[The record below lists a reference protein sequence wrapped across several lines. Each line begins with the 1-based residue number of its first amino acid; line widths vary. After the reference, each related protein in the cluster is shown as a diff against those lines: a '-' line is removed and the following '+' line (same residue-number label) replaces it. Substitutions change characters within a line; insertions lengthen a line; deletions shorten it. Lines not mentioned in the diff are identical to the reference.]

1 MIKIFSTYILIF
13 FSISFFADET
23 VIKKKLEKILPNGA
37 EIESIIESDFPG
49 IFKVYY
55 GDIQPIYVL
64 PNTEYIILGDIFSLK
79 GDRPESE
86 TEKDK
91 GRLRLKILAEL
102 DQDSFIKFKSNNEKS
117 VLTVFTDVEC
127 TYCRKFHSEIDEYL
141 ENGVSINYL
150 AFPRTGVD
158 SSSYE
163 KMVAAWCSNEKKES
177 ITNLKN
183 DIDIELNSCENP
195 VENHFEI
202 GKRIGVTGT
211 PAIITQTGLLL
222 PGYIPANELIGIIE

>member
-1 MIKIFSTYILIF
+1 MKKILICLCF
-13 FSISFFADET
+13 CSSLFSQDLILLKEKIS
-23 VIKKKLEKILPNGA
+23 KILPEGVNVR
-37 EIESIIESDFPG
+37 EITYSQERD
-49 IFKVYY
+49 IFIVDI

-79 GDRPESE
+79 GDKPESE

-91 GRLRLKILAEL
+91 GKLRLKILADLNQE
-102 DQDSFIKFKSNNEKS
+102 SFIKFKSNNEKA

-141 ENGVSINYL
+141 ANGVSINYL
-150 AFPRTGVD
+150 AFPRTGID

-183 DIDIELNSCENP
+183 DINIEMNSCENP

-202 GKRIGVTGT
+202 GRRIGVTGT

>member
-1 MIKIFSTYILIF
+1 MKKILICLCF
-13 FSISFFADET
+13 CSSLFSQDLILLKEK
-23 VIKKKLEKILPNGA
+23 INKILPEGVNVR
-37 EIESIIESDFPG
+37 EITYSQERD
-49 IFKVYY
+49 IFIVDI

-79 GDRPESE
+79 GDKPESE

-91 GRLRLKILAEL
+91 GKLRLKILADLNQE
-102 DQDSFIKFKSNNEKS
+102 SFIKFKSNNEKTI
-117 VLTVFTDVEC
+117 LTVFTDVEC

-141 ENGVSINYL
+141 ANGVSINYL
-150 AFPRTGVD
+150 AFPRTGID

-183 DIDIELNSCENP
+183 DINIEMNSCENP

-202 GKRIGVTGT
+202 GRRIGVTGT

>member
-1 MIKIFSTYILIF
+1 MKKILICLF
-13 FSISFFADET
+13 FCSSLFSQDLLILKEK
-23 VIKKKLEKILPNGA
+23 INKILPEGSSVK
-37 EIESIIESDFPG
+37 EITYSQERD
-49 IFKVYY
+49 IFIVDI

-102 DQDSFIKFKSNNEKS
+102 DQDSFIKFKSNNEES

-127 TYCRKFHSEIDEYL
+127 SYCRKFHSEIDEYL
-141 ENGVSINYL
+141 KNGVSINYL
-150 AFPRTGVD
+150 AFPRSGID
-158 SSSYE
+158 SSSFD
-163 KMVAAWCSNEKKES
+163 KMVAAWCSSEKKES

-183 DIDIELNSCENP
+183 DIEIEMESCENP

-202 GKRIGVTGT
+202 GRRIGVSGT
-211 PAIITQTGLLL
+211 PAIITQAGLLL
-222 PGYIPANELIGIIE
+222 PGYIPANELIGIIK

>member
-1 MIKIFSTYILIF
+1 MKKILICLCF
-13 FSISFFADET
+13 CSSLFSQDLILLKEK
-23 VIKKKLEKILPNGA
+23 INKILPEGVNVR
-37 EIESIIESDFPG
+37 EITYSQERD
-49 IFKVYY
+49 IFIVDI

-79 GDRPESE
+79 GDKPESE

-91 GRLRLKILAEL
+91 GKLRLKILADLNQE
-102 DQDSFIKFKSNNEKS
+102 SFIKFKSNNEKT

-141 ENGVSINYL
+141 ANGVSINYL
-150 AFPRTGVD
+150 AFPRTGID

-163 KMVAAWCSNEKKES
+163 KMVAAWCSNKKKES

-183 DIDIELNSCENP
+183 DIDIEMNSCENP

-202 GKRIGVTGT
+202 GRRIGVTGT

>member
-1 MIKIFSTYILIF
+1 MKKILICLCF
-13 FSISFFADET
+13 CSSLFSQDLILLKEK
-23 VIKKKLEKILPNGA
+23 INKILPEGVNA
-37 EIESIIESDFPG
+37 REITYSQERD
-49 IFKVYY
+49 IFIVDI

-79 GDRPESE
+79 GDKPESE

-91 GRLRLKILAEL
+91 GKLRLKILADLNQE
-102 DQDSFIKFKSNNEKS
+102 SFIKFKSNNEKT

-141 ENGVSINYL
+141 ANGVSINYL
-150 AFPRTGVD
+150 AFPRTGID

-163 KMVAAWCSNEKKES
+163 KMVAAWCSNKKKES

-183 DIDIELNSCENP
+183 DIDIEMNSCENP

-202 GKRIGVTGT
+202 GRRIGVTGT

-222 PGYIPANELIGIIE
+222 PGYIPVNELIGIIE

>member
-1 MIKIFSTYILIF
+1 M
-13 FSISFFADET
+13 
-23 VIKKKLEKILPNGA
+23 KKLLICLFFCSSLLSQDLILVKEKINKILPEGVSVK
-37 EIESIIESDFPG
+37 EITYSQERD
-49 IFKVYY
+49 IFIVDI

-91 GRLRLKILAEL
+91 GRLRLKILADL

-141 ENGVSINYL
+141 KNGVSINYL
-150 AFPRTGVD
+150 AFPRTGID

-183 DIDIELNSCENP
+183 DIDIELNNCENP

-202 GKRIGVTGT
+202 GRRIGVTGT

-222 PGYIPANELIGIIE
+222 PGYIPANELIGIIK

>member
-1 MIKIFSTYILIF
+1 MKKILICLCF
-13 FSISFFADET
+13 CSSLFSQDLILLKEK
-23 VIKKKLEKILPNGA
+23 INKILPEGVNVR
-37 EIESIIESDFPG
+37 EITYSQERD
-49 IFKVYY
+49 IFIVDI

-79 GDRPESE
+79 GDKPESE

-91 GRLRLKILAEL
+91 GKLRLKILADLNQE
-102 DQDSFIKFKSNNEKS
+102 SFIKFKSNNEKA

-141 ENGVSINYL
+141 ANGVSINYL
-150 AFPRTGVD
+150 AFPRTGID

-183 DIDIELNSCENP
+183 DINIEMNSCENP

-202 GKRIGVTGT
+202 GRRIGVTGT

-222 PGYIPANELIGIIE
+222 PGYIPSNELIGIIE

>member
-1 MIKIFSTYILIF
+1 MKKILICLCF
-13 FSISFFADET
+13 CSSLFSQDLILLKEK
-23 VIKKKLEKILPNGA
+23 INKILPEGVNVR
-37 EIESIIESDFPG
+37 EITYSQERD
-49 IFKVYY
+49 IFIVDI

-79 GDRPESE
+79 GDKPESE

-91 GRLRLKILAEL
+91 GKLRLKILADLNQE
-102 DQDSFIKFKSNNEKS
+102 SFIKFKSKNEKTI
-117 VLTVFTDVEC
+117 LTVFTDVEC

-141 ENGVSINYL
+141 ANGVSINYL
-150 AFPRTGVD
+150 AFPRTGID

-183 DIDIELNSCENP
+183 DINIEMNSCENP
-195 VENHFEI
+195 VENHFVI
-202 GKRIGVTGT
+202 GRGIGVTGT

>member
-1 MIKIFSTYILIF
+1 MKKILICLCF
-13 FSISFFADET
+13 CSSLFSQDLILLKEK
-23 VIKKKLEKILPNGA
+23 INKILPEGVNVR
-37 EIESIIESDFPG
+37 EITYSQERD
-49 IFKVYY
+49 IFIVDI

-79 GDRPESE
+79 GDKPESE

-91 GRLRLKILAEL
+91 GKLRLKILADLNQE
-102 DQDSFIKFKSNNEKS
+102 SFIKFKSNNEKT

-141 ENGVSINYL
+141 ANGVSINYL
-150 AFPRTGVD
+150 AFPRTGID
-158 SSSYE
+158 STSYE

-183 DIDIELNSCENP
+183 DIDIEMNSCENP

-202 GKRIGVTGT
+202 GRRIGVTGT

>member
-1 MIKIFSTYILIF
+1 MKKILICLCF
-13 FSISFFADET
+13 CSSLFSQDLILLKEK
-23 VIKKKLEKILPNGA
+23 INKILPEGVNVR
-37 EIESIIESDFPG
+37 EITYSQERD
-49 IFKVYY
+49 IFIVDI

-79 GDRPESE
+79 GDKPESE

-91 GRLRLKILAEL
+91 GKLRLKILADLNQE
-102 DQDSFIKFKSNNEKS
+102 SFIKFKSNNEKT

-141 ENGVSINYL
+141 ANGVSINYL
-150 AFPRTGVD
+150 AFPRTGID

-183 DIDIELNSCENP
+183 DIDIEMNSCENP

-202 GKRIGVTGT
+202 GRRIGVTGT

-222 PGYIPANELIGIIE
+222 PGYIPVNELIGIIE

>member
-1 MIKIFSTYILIF
+1 MKKILICLCF
-13 FSISFFADET
+13 CSSLFSQDLILLKEK
-23 VIKKKLEKILPNGA
+23 INKILPEGVNVK
-37 EIESIIESDFPG
+37 EITYSQERD
-49 IFKVYY
+49 IFIVDI

-79 GDRPESE
+79 GDKPESE

-91 GRLRLKILAEL
+91 GKLRLKILADLNQE
-102 DQDSFIKFKSNNEKS
+102 SFIKFKSNNEKT

-141 ENGVSINYL
+141 ANGVSINYL
-150 AFPRTGVD
+150 AFPRTGID

-183 DIDIELNSCENP
+183 DIDIEMNSCENP

-202 GKRIGVTGT
+202 GRRIGVTGT

-222 PGYIPANELIGIIE
+222 PGYIPVNELIGIIE

>member
-1 MIKIFSTYILIF
+1 MKKFLVCLFFCSSLFSQDLILVKEKIN
-13 FSISFFADET
+13 
-23 VIKKKLEKILPNGA
+23 KILPEGVSVK
-37 EIESIIESDFPG
+37 EITYSQERDLFIID
-49 IFKVYY
+49 I

-64 PNTEYIILGDIFSLK
+64 PNTEYIILGDILSLK
-79 GDRPESE
+79 GGRPENE

-91 GRLRLKILAEL
+91 GSLRLKMLANL
-102 DQDSFIKFKSNNEKS
+102 DQDSFIKFKSNNENS

-141 ENGVSINYL
+141 ANGVSINYL
-150 AFPRTGVD
+150 AFPRTGID

-163 KMVAAWCSNEKKES
+163 KMVSAWCSNEKKES

-183 DIDIELNSCENP
+183 DVDIEMTNCENP

-202 GKRIGVTGT
+202 GRRIGVTGT
-211 PAIITQTGLLL
+211 PAIVTQTGLLL
-222 PGYIPANELIGIIE
+222 PGYIPANELIAIIK

>member
-1 MIKIFSTYILIF
+1 MKKILICLCF
-13 FSISFFADET
+13 CSSLFSQDLILLKEK
-23 VIKKKLEKILPNGA
+23 INKILPEGVNVR
-37 EIESIIESDFPG
+37 EITYSQERD
-49 IFKVYY
+49 IFIVDI

-91 GRLRLKILAEL
+91 GKLRLKILADL
-102 DQDSFIKFKSNNEKS
+102 DQESFIKFKSDNEKT

-127 TYCRKFHSEIDEYL
+127 TYCRKFHSEINEYL
-141 ENGVSINYL
+141 ANGVSINYL
-150 AFPRTGVD
+150 AFPRTGTD

-183 DIDIELNSCENP
+183 DIEIEMNSCENP

-202 GKRIGVTGT
+202 GRRIGVTGT

>member
-1 MIKIFSTYILIF
+1 MKKILICLCF
-13 FSISFFADET
+13 CSSLFSQDLILLKEK
-23 VIKKKLEKILPNGA
+23 INKILPEGVNVR
-37 EIESIIESDFPG
+37 EITYSQERD
-49 IFKVYY
+49 IFIVDI

-79 GDRPESE
+79 GDKPESE

-91 GRLRLKILAEL
+91 GKLRLKILADLNQE
-102 DQDSFIKFKSNNEKS
+102 SFIKFKSNNEKA

-141 ENGVSINYL
+141 ANGVSINYL
-150 AFPRTGVD
+150 AFPRTGID

-163 KMVAAWCSNEKKES
+163 KMVAAWCSNKKKES

-183 DIDIELNSCENP
+183 DIDIEMNSCENP

-202 GKRIGVTGT
+202 GRRIGVTGT

>member
-1 MIKIFSTYILIF
+1 MKKILICLCF
-13 FSISFFADET
+13 CSSLFSQDLILLKEK
-23 VIKKKLEKILPNGA
+23 INKILPEGVNVR
-37 EIESIIESDFPG
+37 EITYSQERD
-49 IFKVYY
+49 IFIVDI

-64 PNTEYIILGDIFSLK
+64 PSTEYIILGDIFSLK
-79 GDRPESE
+79 GDKPESE

-91 GRLRLKILAEL
+91 GKLRLKILADLNQE
-102 DQDSFIKFKSNNEKS
+102 SFIKFKSNNEKT

-141 ENGVSINYL
+141 ANGVSINYL
-150 AFPRTGVD
+150 AFPRTGID

-183 DIDIELNSCENP
+183 DIDIEMNSCENP

-202 GKRIGVTGT
+202 GRRIGVTGT

>member
-1 MIKIFSTYILIF
+1 MKKILICLCF
-13 FSISFFADET
+13 CSSLFSQDLILLKER
-23 VIKKKLEKILPNGA
+23 INKILPEGVNVR
-37 EIESIIESDFPG
+37 EITYSQERD
-49 IFKVYY
+49 IFIVDI
-55 GDIQPIYVL
+55 GDIQPIYFL

-79 GDRPESE
+79 GDKPESE

-91 GRLRLKILAEL
+91 GKLRLKILADLNQE
-102 DQDSFIKFKSNNEKS
+102 SFIKFKSNNEKA

-141 ENGVSINYL
+141 ANGVSINYL
-150 AFPRTGVD
+150 AFPRTGID

-183 DIDIELNSCENP
+183 DINIEMKSCENP

-202 GKRIGVTGT
+202 GRRIGVTGT

>member
-1 MIKIFSTYILIF
+1 MKKILICLCF
-13 FSISFFADET
+13 CSSLFSQDLILLKEK
-23 VIKKKLEKILPNGA
+23 INKILPEGVNVR
-37 EIESIIESDFPG
+37 EITYSQERD
-49 IFKVYY
+49 IFIVDI

-79 GDRPESE
+79 GDKPESE

-91 GRLRLKILAEL
+91 GKLRLKILADLNQE
-102 DQDSFIKFKSNNEKS
+102 SFIKFKSNNEKT

-141 ENGVSINYL
+141 ANGVSINYL
-150 AFPRTGVD
+150 AFPRTGID

-163 KMVAAWCSNEKKES
+163 KMVAAWCSNEKNES

-183 DIDIELNSCENP
+183 DIDIEMNSCENP

-202 GKRIGVTGT
+202 GRRIGVTGT

>member
-1 MIKIFSTYILIF
+1 MKKILICLCF
-13 FSISFFADET
+13 CSSLFSQDLILLKEK
-23 VIKKKLEKILPNGA
+23 INKILPEGVNVR
-37 EIESIIESDFPG
+37 EITYSQERD
-49 IFKVYY
+49 IFIVDI

-79 GDRPESE
+79 GDKPESE

-91 GRLRLKILAEL
+91 GKLRLKILADLNQE
-102 DQDSFIKFKSNNEKS
+102 SFIKFKSNNEKTI
-117 VLTVFTDVEC
+117 LTVFTDVEC

-141 ENGVSINYL
+141 ANGVSINYL
-150 AFPRTGVD
+150 AFPRTGID
-158 SSSYE
+158 SSSYA

-183 DIDIELNSCENP
+183 DIDIEMNSCENP
-195 VENHFEI
+195 GENHFEI
-202 GKRIGVTGT
+202 GRRIGVTGT

>member
-1 MIKIFSTYILIF
+1 MKKILICLCF
-13 FSISFFADET
+13 CSSLFSQDLILLKEK
-23 VIKKKLEKILPNGA
+23 INKILPEGVNVK
-37 EIESIIESDFPG
+37 EITYSQERD
-49 IFKVYY
+49 IFIVDI

-79 GDRPESE
+79 GDKPESE

-91 GRLRLKILAEL
+91 GKLRLKILADLNQE
-102 DQDSFIKFKSNNEKS
+102 SFIKFKSNNEKT

-141 ENGVSINYL
+141 ANGVSINYL
-150 AFPRTGVD
+150 AFPRTGID

-163 KMVAAWCSNEKKES
+163 KMVAAWCSNKKKES

-183 DIDIELNSCENP
+183 DIDIEMNSCENP

-202 GKRIGVTGT
+202 GRRIGVTGT

>member
-1 MIKIFSTYILIF
+1 MKKILICLF
-13 FSISFFADET
+13 FCSPLFSQDLILVKEK
-23 VIKKKLEKILPNGA
+23 INKILPEGVSVK
-37 EIESIIESDFPG
+37 EITYSQERD
-49 IFKVYY
+49 IFIVDI

-91 GRLRLKILAEL
+91 GKLRLKILADL
-102 DQDSFIKFKSNNEKS
+102 DQESFIKFKSDNEKT

-127 TYCRKFHSEIDEYL
+127 TYCRKFHSEINDYL
-141 ENGVSINYL
+141 ANGISINYL
-150 AFPRTGVD
+150 AFPRTGID

-163 KMVAAWCSNEKKES
+163 KMVAAWCSSEKKES

-183 DIDIELNSCENP
+183 DIDIELNSCDNP

-202 GKRIGVTGT
+202 GRRIGVTGT

>member
-1 MIKIFSTYILIF
+1 MKKFLVCLFFCSSLFSQDLILVKEKIN
-13 FSISFFADET
+13 
-23 VIKKKLEKILPNGA
+23 KILPEGVSVK
-37 EIESIIESDFPG
+37 EITYSQERDLFIID
-49 IFKVYY
+49 I

-64 PNTEYIILGDIFSLK
+64 PNTEYIILGDILSLK
-79 GDRPESE
+79 GNRPENE

-91 GRLRLKILAEL
+91 GRLRLKMLENL
-102 DQDSFIKFKSNNEKS
+102 DQDSFIKFKSNNENS

-141 ENGVSINYL
+141 ANGVSINYL
-150 AFPRTGVD
+150 AFPRTGID

-163 KMVAAWCSNEKKES
+163 KMVSAWCSNEKKES

-183 DIDIELNSCENP
+183 DVDIEMTNCENP

-202 GKRIGVTGT
+202 GRRIGVTGT
-211 PAIITQTGLLL
+211 PAIVTQTGLLL
-222 PGYIPANELIGIIE
+222 PGYIPANELIAIIK

>member
-1 MIKIFSTYILIF
+1 MKKILICLCF
-13 FSISFFADET
+13 CSSLFSQDLILLKEK
-23 VIKKKLEKILPNGA
+23 INKILPEGVNVR
-37 EIESIIESDFPG
+37 EITYSQERD
-49 IFKVYY
+49 IFIVDI

-79 GDRPESE
+79 GDKPESE

-91 GRLRLKILAEL
+91 GKLRLKILADLNQE
-102 DQDSFIKFKSNNEKS
+102 SFIKFKSNNEKT

-141 ENGVSINYL
+141 ANGVSINYL
-150 AFPRTGVD
+150 AFPRTGID

-183 DIDIELNSCENP
+183 DIDIEMSSCENP

-202 GKRIGVTGT
+202 GRRIGVTGT

>member
-1 MIKIFSTYILIF
+1 MKKVLICLFFCSSSLSQDLILVKEKIN
-13 FSISFFADET
+13 
-23 VIKKKLEKILPNGA
+23 KILPEGVSVK
-37 EIESIIESDFPG
+37 EITYSQERD
-49 IFKVYY
+49 IFIVDI

-91 GRLRLKILAEL
+91 GRLRLKILADL
-102 DQDSFIKFKSNNEKS
+102 DQNSFIKFKSNNEKS

-141 ENGVSINYL
+141 KNGVSINYL
-150 AFPRTGVD
+150 AFPRTGID

-195 VENHFEI
+195 VETHFEI
-202 GKRIGVTGT
+202 GRRIGVTGT
-211 PAIITQTGLLL
+211 PAIITQTGSVSYTHLTL
-222 PGYIPANELIGIIE
+222 PTIYSV

>member
-1 MIKIFSTYILIF
+1 MKKILICLCF
-13 FSISFFADET
+13 CSSLFSQDLILLKEK
-23 VIKKKLEKILPNGA
+23 INKILPEGVNVR
-37 EIESIIESDFPG
+37 EITYSQERD
-49 IFKVYY
+49 IFIVDI

-79 GDRPESE
+79 GDKPESE

-91 GRLRLKILAEL
+91 GKLRLKILADLNQE
-102 DQDSFIKFKSNNEKS
+102 SFIKFKSNNEKA

-141 ENGVSINYL
+141 ANGVSINYL
-150 AFPRTGVD
+150 AFPRTGTD

-183 DIDIELNSCENP
+183 DIDIEMNSCENP

-202 GKRIGVTGT
+202 GRRIGVTGT

>member
-1 MIKIFSTYILIF
+1 MKKFLVCLFFCSSLFSQDLILVKEKIN
-13 FSISFFADET
+13 
-23 VIKKKLEKILPNGA
+23 KILPEGVSVK
-37 EIESIIESDFPG
+37 EITYSQERDLFIID
-49 IFKVYY
+49 I

-64 PNTEYIILGDIFSLK
+64 PNTEYIILGDILSLK
-79 GDRPESE
+79 GGRPENE

-91 GRLRLKILAEL
+91 GRLRLKMLANL
-102 DQDSFIKFKSNNEKS
+102 DQDSFIKFKSNNENS

-141 ENGVSINYL
+141 ANGVSINYL
-150 AFPRTGVD
+150 AFPRTGID

-163 KMVAAWCSNEKKES
+163 KMVSAWCSNEKKES

-183 DIDIELNSCENP
+183 DVDIEMTNCENP

-202 GKRIGVTGT
+202 GRRIGVTGT
-211 PAIITQTGLLL
+211 PAIVTQTGLLL
-222 PGYIPANELIGIIE
+222 PGYIPANELIAIIK

>member
-1 MIKIFSTYILIF
+1 MKKILICLCF
-13 FSISFFADET
+13 CSSLFSQDLILLKEK
-23 VIKKKLEKILPNGA
+23 INKILPEGVNVR
-37 EIESIIESDFPG
+37 EITYSQERD
-49 IFKVYY
+49 IFIVDI

-79 GDRPESE
+79 GDSPESE

-91 GRLRLKILAEL
+91 GKLRLKLLADL
-102 DQDSFIKFKSNNEKS
+102 DQESFIKFKSDNEKT

-127 TYCRKFHSEIDEYL
+127 TYCRKFHSEINDYL
-141 ENGVSINYL
+141 ANGISINYL
-150 AFPRTGVD
+150 AFPRTGID

-202 GKRIGVTGT
+202 GRRIGVTGT